1 MEGMIGTKEV
11 IKLMADAI
19 FDKIEDEEEGIKH
32 MTCFM
37 LKLNESIKETP
48 KINAVA

>member
-1 MEGMIGTKEV
+1 MEKVYGTKEFV
-11 IKLMADAI
+11 RLMTDAI
-19 FDKIEDEEEGIKH
+19 FDKIEDEEEGIEH

-37 LKLNESIKETP
+37 LKLNESIKKTP